1 MGETTMRI
9 QKHKKAILGTSLALI
24 LVMSASLTY
33 AQEFFPRKWNARKV
47 NLSFNHYYDWEEME
61 QALRSLEKAY
71 PKFLKLNTAG
81 KSYLGRELW
90 YMTINNPD
98 TGDEMSKCAMYMD
111 ANIHGNEVQGGE
123 IGLYTIWYLMENYN
137 FNDGIK
143 QLVDERVFY
152 IFPSVN
158 PDGRDMWLHKGASA
172 RTGQVPLDDDNDG
185 LYDEDG
191 AEDLDGDGEVGSMF
205 IKVEPG
211 KGTHRMADSGDR
223 LVPIQKNIEGKP
235 DEVGDYKYIG
245 QEGVDNDGDGRYNE
259 DQGGG
264 YDANRDWGAW
274 WQPRYIQRG
283 AADYP
288 FYWPESQATRDFFY
302 AHPNIA
308 GAQAFHNTGGMMLRG
323 PGAELHGE
331 YPASDLRVYDEIGQ
345 KGEKIIKGYE
355 YMIIW
360 DDLYPVWGGF
370 IDFTHDMLGIFSF
383 SNELWTS
390 GSDLDGDG
398 EITPEEDEFFNKFI
412 DMDAT
417 SIRMHEIDH
426 PELGKV
432 IIDRDT
438 TKLTRRV
445 PPSWLIEEM
454 CHRNMAFCLLHAYEM
469 PHPIIKKVESE
480 KIDGKLHRV
489 VVTLYNERLMPTLS
503 AAAATNQVQRPDI
516 LSLDGGIEVLAAGS
530 SQAAGVPAGIPAQ
543 FMRFFRRGR
552 GGGGGDDV
560 TFIEQKDLKNLRL
573 YNGIPGRGEVEYHFL
588 VEGSGTVTVKLD
600 CVKGGKDSKAVTLK

>member
-1 MGETTMRI
+1 MRI
-9 QKHKKAILGTSLALI
+9 QRHKRTILGTGLALVLI
-24 LVMSASLTY
+24 LSASLMY
-33 AQEFFPRKWNARKV
+33 AQDFFPRKWNARKV

-61 QALRSLEKAY
+61 QALRALEKAY
-71 PKFLKLNTAG
+71 PKFLKLGSIG

-98 TGDEMSKCAMYMD
+98 TGGEMSKCAMYMD

-158 PDGRDMWLHKGASA
+158 PDGRDMWLHHGASA

-185 LYDEDG
+185 LYDEDLV
-191 AEDLDGDGEVGSMF
+191 EDLDGDGEVGSMF

-211 KGTHRMADSGDR
+211 KGTHRLADSGDR

-245 QEGVDNDGDGRYNE
+245 QEGIDNDGDGRYNE

-288 FYWPESQATRDFFY
+288 FYWPESQATRDFIY

-323 PGAELHGE
+323 PGAELRGE
-331 YPASDLRVYDEIGQ
+331 YPAADLRVYDEIGN
-345 KGEKIIKGYE
+345 KGEKILPNYD
-355 YMIIW
+355 YIILW
-360 DDLYPVWGGF
+360 DELYPVWGGF
-370 IDFTHDMLGIFSF
+370 LDFTHDMNGIFTF
-383 SNELWTS
+383 SNELWTTR
-390 GSDLDGDG
+390 SDLDGDG
-398 EITPEEDEFFNKFI
+398 EITQEEDEFFTKFV

-469 PHPIIKKVESE
+469 PLPIIKKVESE

-489 VVTLYNERLMPTLS
+489 VVTLYNERLMPTLN
-503 AAAATNQVQRPDI
+503 AAAANNKVQRPDI
-516 LSLDGGIEVLAAGS
+516 LSLDGSVKVLAAGS
-530 SQAAGVPAGIPAQ
+530 SQSAGIPAGIPAQ

-552 GGGGGDDV
+552 GGGGGDV
-560 TFIEQKDLKNLRL
+560 TFIDQKDLKNLRL
-573 YNGIPGRGEVEYHFL
+573 HNGIPGRGEVEYHFL
-588 VEGSGTVTVKLD
+588 VEGSGNVTVKLD
-600 CVKGGKDSKAVTLK
+600 CVKGGKDSKTVTLK

>member
-1 MGETTMRI
+1 MKI
-9 QKHKKAILGTSLALI
+9 QKNKKVIIGTCAALFLI
-24 LVMSASLTY
+24 LSASMIL
-33 AQEFFPRKWNARKV
+33 AQDFYPRKWNARKV
-47 NLSFNHYYDWEEME
+47 DLSFNHYYDWKEME

-71 PKFLKLNTAG
+71 PEFLTLKSAG
-81 KSYLGRELW
+81 KSHQGRELW

-98 TGDEMSKCAMYMD
+98 TGPEINKCGMYID

-123 IGLYTIWYLMENYN
+123 IGLYTIWYLMENYQY
-137 FNDGIK
+137 NDSVQK
-143 QLVDERVFY
+143 LVDERVFY

-158 PDGRDMWLHKGASA
+158 PDGRDHWLHEGASA
-172 RTGQVPLDDDNDG
+172 RTGQVPMDDDNDG
-185 LYDEDG
+185 LYDEDPV
-191 AEDLDGDGEVGSMF
+191 EDLDGDGEVGSMF

-211 KGTHRMADSGDR
+211 QGTHRLSDTGER

-264 YDANRDWGAW
+264 YDANRDWGAY
-274 WQPRYIQRG
+274 WQPNYIQRG

-288 FYWPESQATRDFFY
+288 FYWPESRAIRDFFY

-308 GAQAFHNTGGMMLRG
+308 GLQAFHNTGGMMLRG

-331 YPASDLRVYDEIGQ
+331 YPASDLQVYDEIGQ
-345 KGEKIIKGYE
+345 KGEKIIEDYD

-370 IDFTHDMLGIFSF
+370 IDFGHDMMGIFSF

-390 GSDLDGDG
+390 RSDLDKDG
-398 EITPEEDEFFNKFI
+398 EVTQEEEEFFNKYI
-412 DMDAT
+412 DMDHT

-454 CHRNMAFCLLHAYEM
+454 CQRNMAFCLLHASEM
-469 PHPIIKKVESE
+469 PLPVIKNVQSE
-480 KIDGKLHRV
+480 KIDGKLHKV
-489 VVTLYNERLMPTLS
+489 IVTLFNDRLMPTMSS
-503 AAAATNQVQRPDI
+503 AAVTGKVQRPD
-516 LSLDGGIEVLAAGS
+516 LLALDGNIKVLAAGF
-530 SQAAGVPAGIPAQ
+530 SQSAGMPSGVPAQ
-543 FMRFFRRGR
+543 FQRFFRRGR
-552 GGGGGDDV
+552 GGRDDSI
-560 TFIEQKDLKNLRL
+560 TFIEQKDLQNLKL
-573 YNGIPGRGEVEYHFL
+573 TNGIPGRTEVEYHFL
-588 VEGSGTVTVKLD
+588 LEGSGSVTVKLD
-600 CVKGGKDSKAVTLK
+600 CVKGGKQSKTVTLK